1 MAFFVRFWGTRG
13 SIPTPGPAARKYGG
27 NTTCVEVRWN
37 NTLFICDAGTGIRE
51 LGLDLETRGTHPIV
65 GHLLFSHTH
74 WDHIQGFPFFPPA
87 YDPANTFYVY
97 GLRAGDVRTY
107 DLLSGQMTSDYF
119 PVDFKQLKSRVLP
132 DHLDEGKRTIDGV
145 AIDFIEQTHQGK
157 CYAYAFR
164 KDGCK
169 VVFATDNE
177 LDLQLTDLEQ
187 PIRDPDAPRALPK
200 AMIEF
205 CRDAD
210 LLICDGQYFDDE
222 YAMRV
227 GWGHP
232 RATTVVDLAIAAG
245 VKQLAITHH
254 DPMQSDQDVERK
266 IALCKARVQQQQS
279 SVVVFGAREGLE
291 LRFGPA
297 SS

>member
-37 NTLFICDAGTGIRE
+37 DTLFICDAGTGIRE
-51 LGLDLETRGTHPIV
+51 LGLDVLARSQRPVV
-65 GHLLFSHTH
+65 GHFLFSHTH

-87 YDPANTFYVY
+87 YGPDNTFFVY
-97 GLRAGDVRTY
+97 GLREGDARTFN
-107 DLLSGQMTSDYF
+107 LLSGQMTSDYF
-119 PVDFKQLKSRVLP
+119 PVDFRQLKSHIIA
-132 DHLDEGKRTIDGV
+132 DHLDEGRKQIDGV
-145 AIDFIEQTHQGK
+145 TIGFVEQMHQGK
-157 CYAYAFR
+157 CYAYSFSR
-164 KDGCK
+164 DGYK

-177 LDLQLTDLEQ
+177 LDLQLEDPSL
-187 PIRDPDAPRALPK
+187 PLRDPDAQRALP
-200 AMIEF
+200 ATMVEF

-222 YAMRV
+222 YAERV

-232 RATTVVDLAIAAG
+232 RATTTVDLALAAN

-254 DPMQSDQDVERK
+254 DPMHADADVDRK
-266 IALCKARVQQQQS
+266 IALCKERAAKHNPKL
-279 SVVVFGAREGLE
+279 VVFGAREGLE
-291 LRFGPA
+291 LRFG
-297 SS
+297 